1 MVFGQWLSALTRFG
15 PLTWFTQRRQPGVP
29 SFCCTFVQAATG
41 PILAIPSHNKALL
54 VYLPVMPVLSTHIPD
69 SERTAAKQSGWLL
82 TLLGLVWLMIPRVGF
97 AQKKPRIV
105 PDRPVSTTIIDN
117 GAIAQ
122 PTQKSDKTVAE
133 ETEFTDAYRFL
144 LVDEPT
150 KAVTALEKMLQ
161 KSPANAA
168 VNYALATAL
177 IKAGKAIDAFAYA
190 QKAYQLNPTNAYYL
204 LQVAELYVKQKR
216 YADAE
221 TLYEELLSR
230 GQESM
235 EYGVELA
242 AIYLFD
248 DKPDKALATYDRVEK
263 AMGLNEEITRQKQR
277 IYLKQNKVDKAIEEA
292 ERLIASEPADPD
304 FLIEGAELLI
314 ANERV
319 PLAVTWLERALKLNP
334 DDPQAHMLLADV
346 YRKQGDTDKSGQE
359 LQKVFANPNLE
370 AGMKARILSSY
381 VGVVG
386 DTPTA
391 KQDALKMAQ
400 TLVAQSPN
408 DAKAQVMLADLL
420 MQQGQKAEARDAYVK
435 AAKADPSIYEVW
447 GAIIEIDSDLE
458 EVDSVLAHS
467 EKALEVFPSQGTLWY
482 ANGSAHLYKRHYQQ
496 AVDALDE
503 ARKLLTTSPKF
514 KSSELQ
520 GQLGDAYNGLGDYAR
535 SNEAFEAAL
544 KADPQNDRV
553 LNNYSYFLSLR
564 KENLPKA
571 RTMSTLLAERHPTNA
586 TYLDTH
592 AWVLYVMKDYAA
604 AKQFLEK
611 ALQDE
616 PKRVTG
622 TILEHYGDVLF
633 QLGEKD
639 KALTQ
644 WKLAKQKGETSEW
657 LDRKIAAGKLY
668 E

>member
-1 MVFGQWLSALTRFG
+1 ML
-15 PLTWFTQRRQPGVP
+15 
-29 SFCCTFVQAATG
+29 
-41 PILAIPSHNKALL
+41 
-54 VYLPVMPVLSTHIPD
+54 VLSTHNPD
-69 SERTAAKQSGWLL
+69 FECTAAKQSNWLC
-82 TLLGLVWLMIPRVGF
+82 LLLVVVWLALPQFGF
-97 AQKKPRIV
+97 AQKKPQSV
-105 PDRPVSTTIIDN
+105 PDNPVSGSLIDN

-122 PTQKSDKTVAE
+122 PTQKSDKIVAE

-161 KSPANAA
+161 KSPTNAA
-168 VNYALATAL
+168 VNYALASAL
-177 IKAGKAIDAFAYA
+177 IKAGKATEAFTYA
-190 QKAYQLNPTNAYYL
+190 QKAYQLSPTNTYYL

-230 GQESM
+230 GQDSM

-248 DKPDKALATYDRVEK
+248 DKPDKALTTYDRVEK

-277 IYLKQNKVDKAIEEA
+277 IYLKQNKIDKAIEEA

-346 YRKQGDTDKSGQE
+346 YRKQGNLDKSGQE
-359 LQKVFANPNLE
+359 LQKVFDNPNLE

-400 TLVAQSPN
+400 TLVAQSPG

-420 MQQGQKAEARDAYVK
+420 AQQGQKADARDAYVK
-435 AAKADPSIYEVW
+435 ASKADPSIYQVW
-447 GAIIEIDSDLE
+447 EAIIQLDGELTQ
-458 EVDSVLAHS
+458 VDSILAHS
-467 EKALEVFPSQGTLWY
+467 EKALEVFPSQGMIWY

-496 AVDALDE
+496 AVDALEE
-503 ARKLLTTSPKF
+503 ASKLLTTNPAF
-514 KSSELQ
+514 KSVELQ
-520 GQLGDAYNGLGDYAR
+520 GQLGDAYNGLGDHVR
-535 SNEAFEAAL
+535 SNEAYEVAL
-544 KADPQNDRV
+544 KADPNDDHV

-564 KENLPKA
+564 KENLPRA
-571 RTMSTLLAERHPTNA
+571 RAMSTLLAERNPTNA

-592 AWVLYVMKDYAA
+592 AWVLYVMKDYAG
-604 AKQFLEK
+604 AKRFLEK
-611 ALQDE
+611 AVLSDSTN
-616 PKRVTG
+616 VSG

-633 QLGEKD
+633 QVGEKD
-639 KALTQ
+639 KALIQ
-644 WKLAKQKGETSEW
+644 WKLAKQKGETNER